1 MAQLTLECGDHIFTG
16 MSKLHVMRIMWYL
29 GSAAEQQYSA
39 LLCFIV
45 WHQMFCG
52 RGQSQLSWIKHQ
64 GKPKSLGCQVLALES
79 DSLGLNW
86 LHHLLSCDL
95 ETVSQT
101 PWGLN
106 VLICW
111 MQIRILP
118 EMFLMGIKY
127 NNSCD
132 ILRTMVKGVRVWSKS
147 AVRTALQLKSISALN
162 SQFPLRKWQWLILP
176 LS

>member
-1 MAQLTLECGDHIFTG
+1 MWWGSCGIWAVLQSSSTQPCCVSLYG
-16 MSKLHVMRIMWYL
+16 IK
-29 GSAAEQQYSA
+29 
-39 LLCFIV
+39 CFV
-45 WHQMFCG
+45 EG
-52 RGQSQLSWIKHQ
+52 ESQLSWIKHQ
-64 GKPKSLGCQVLALES
+64 SKPTSLGCQVLALES

-118 EMFLMGIKY
+118 QMFLMGIKY

-132 ILRTMVKGVRVWSKS
+132 ILCTMVKGVRVWSKS
-147 AVRTALQLKSISALN
+147 AVRTTLQLRNISALN